1 MQISIQGKHASIGVS
16 SPEEALKLISLLG
29 IQDIKVNMESTQARV
44 EKQERVVLRRKSHKI
59 SHWTQEEVDFILA
72 NLSKG
77 IPALTR
83 CNELRARHSAGS
95 IAGYAK
101 LIQTNSNHLPQT
113 IRKMI
118 RTHAP
123 TNILKAAQPGFS
135 TNNIAPTYER
145 MTEDRAS

>member
-1 MQISIQGKHASIGVS
+1 MQFSIQGKHASISVS

-29 IQDIKVNMESTQARV
+29 IQDIKVNLEQTSAPTA
-44 EKQERVVLRRKSHKI
+44 KTERTILRRKSHKI
-59 SHWTQEEVDFILA
+59 SHWTQEEVDFILS
-72 NLSKG
+72 NLDKG

-83 CNELRARHSAGS
+83 ANELRTRHSAGS

-123 TNILKAAQPGFS
+123 TTYKASQPGFS
-135 TNNIAPTYER
+135 TAPIAPTYER